1 MDIAKSEPTA
11 RIIQPNL
18 PQHRDLYYG
27 GAWHPATGD
36 RRSEVTSPSS
46 GLSLGQVAD
55 AGATDVDAAVAAAR
69 AGFKVWREVHP
80 NERAK
85 ILRRIAQIVRD
96 NALELAAIDAAD
108 CGNPVKVMLGDA
120 DTAAAQL
127 DFFAGLVTEMKGAS
141 IPMGR
146 GAINF
151 SIREPIGIV
160 AKILPFNH
168 PFMFVAGKS
177 AAALA
182 AGNAVIVKP
191 PEQAPLSAL
200 RLAELVEGLLPA
212 GVFNV
217 LPGGHEAG
225 AAIASH
231 PEIAMVS
238 LIGSVP
244 TGRAV
249 MQAASATVKP
259 LLLELG
265 GKNALIA
272 FADAD
277 PMEVAKAMAAGMNFT
292 WCGQSCGSTSR
303 AFVHSSIYEQVLA
316 LIPEVCGNFRP
327 GNPLDMATTMGALA
341 SRQQYDRVLDFI
353 ASAKSE
359 GARLICGGEV
369 PTDAQL
375 AGGCFVPPTV
385 FADVDPQMRIAHEE
399 IFGPVLAVAPWS
411 EEAAMIDAVNA
422 VDYGLTCSIWTNDLD
437 TAHRTA
443 VAVEAGYVWVNEVSK
458 HFLGAPFGG
467 VKQSGL
473 GREECLGEL
482 LAYTQEKNIHIRIRP
497 QASTAKTPETRQS

>member
-1 MDIAKSEPTA
+1 MDVTKSETVA
-11 RIIQPNL
+11 GEMVEPNL
-18 PQHRDLYYG
+18 PRQRGLYYG
-27 GAWHPATGD
+27 GSWQPASGD
-36 RRSEVTSPSS
+36 CTIAVTSPST
-46 GLSLGQVAD
+46 GHSLGQVSD
-55 AGATDVDAAVAAAR
+55 AGAADVDAAVTAAR
-69 AGFKVWREVHP
+69 TGFKVWRDVHP

-85 ILRRIAQIVRD
+85 ILKEIAQVVRQ

-108 CGNPVKVMLGDA
+108 CGNPVRVMLGDA
-120 DTAAAQL
+120 DIASAQL

-141 IPMGR
+141 IPMGK

-151 SIREPIGIV
+151 SVREPLGVV

-200 RLAELVEGLLPA
+200 RFAELVEGLLPP

-217 LPGGHEAG
+217 LPGGREAG

-231 PEIAMVS
+231 PGVAMVS

-249 MQAASATVKP
+249 MQAASTTVKP

-272 FADAD
+272 FPDAD
-277 PMEVAKAMAAGMNFT
+277 PMEVARAMAAGMNFA

-303 AFVHSSIYEQVLA
+303 ALVHSAIYEKVLA
-316 LIPEVCGNFRP
+316 LMPDVCSSFRP
-327 GNPLDMATTMGALA
+327 GDPLDMATTMGALA
-341 SRQQYDRVLDFI
+341 SRQQYERVLDFI
-353 ASAKSE
+353 ASAKVE
-359 GARLICGGEV
+359 GARLICGGDGPAE
-369 PTDAQL
+369 DHLSA
-375 AGGCFVPPTV
+375 GCFVPPTV
-385 FADVDPQMRIAHEE
+385 FADVTPDMRIAREE
-399 IFGPVLAVAPWS
+399 IFGPVLAVMPWS
-411 EEAAMIDAVNA
+411 GEAEMIEMVNA
-422 VDYGLTCSIWTNDLD
+422 VDYGLTCSIWTSDLD
-437 TAHRTA
+437 AAHRTA
-443 VAVEAGYVWVNEVSK
+443 MAVEAGYVWINEVSK

-467 VKQSGL
+467 LKQSGL
-473 GREECLGEL
+473 GREECLSEL
-482 LAYTQEKNIHIRIRP
+482 LAYTQEKNIHIRVR
-497 QASTAKTPETRQS
+497 QYAAGASSAE